1 LRLGAWWRNGL
12 RRLIEFIDEDGGG
25 PGYDCE
31 KLNTATGLLCGW
43 LES

>member
-25 PGYDCE
+25 DCE